1 VASEVVGSKYRFLV
15 VSSSCGGG
23 SAIGAYGFHDGL
35 ENVENPGAVVI
46 VENPPKLEENEASGF
61 KKLLKGTMVD
71 IVSSC
76 CVGKLCG
83 AVEWGGCGSS
93 SLLTTTA
100 APSPLTPTKL
110 KLIAQ
115 A

>member
-1 VASEVVGSKYRFLV
+1 MASKYRFLV
-15 VSSSCGGG
+15 SSTGGG
-23 SAIGAYGFHDGL
+23 STIGAYGFHDGL

-46 VENPPKLEENEASGF
+46 VENPPKLEEKEASGF
-61 KKLLKGTMVD
+61 RKLLKGTMVD

-76 CVGKLCG
+76 CVVKLCG

-100 APSPLTPTKL
+100 EPSPLTPTKL
-110 KLIAQ
+110 KLIPQ